1 MQLQY
6 LASQSSQYSP
16 IAAFRPQ
23 ICVFSACG
31 HLLATLSCHF
41 AHWFASARQ
50 ITRQALTGA
59 STSGRSVQRDR
70 RSGCPRASSFL
81 HGQAFWPVL
90 QPAHSRRKTCMLWST
105 RNPFR
110 SNRSLTASTSNLVA
124 GWLGGPTPQTPHSSV
139 SGGLTC

>member
-6 LASQSSQYSP
+6 LAPHCSHHRLTE
-16 IAAFRPQ
+16 ALRPQ
-23 ICVFSACG
+23 ICGFFACG
-31 HLLATLSCHF
+31 HLFATLSRHF

-50 ITRQALTGA
+50 LTRQALTGA

-81 HGQAFWPVL
+81 HGQALWPVW

-110 SNRSLTASTSNLVA
+110 SNRSLPASTSNLIA

-139 SGGLTC
+139 SGGLAC